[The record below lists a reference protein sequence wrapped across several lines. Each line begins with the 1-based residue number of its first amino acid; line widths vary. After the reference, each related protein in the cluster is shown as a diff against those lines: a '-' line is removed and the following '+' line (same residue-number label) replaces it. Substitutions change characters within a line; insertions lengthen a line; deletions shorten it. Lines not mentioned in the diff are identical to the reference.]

1 MLLTTSLFEL
11 KSVRDAQS
19 SIPKVN
25 NIIVIS
31 CLALNIYSFVFL
43 DSINY
48 LRILSLI
55 ILSLVSIE
63 WRNFGF
69 SQAASTWNFLTI
81 IYGLLPLTIL
91 HILDF
96 SIFNYAGFLPI
107 GSGEIV
113 SSYLDTSI
121 SPWFFL
127 ILLNVVSRI
136 SLSLQF
142 RLSSTKQSIFCCQ
155 KINNNLASRKLNTL
169 YFLWAFAWISPII
182 SFLLPFMENI
192 LIYKFLITIFNPK
205 TLSLS
210 TACTVSILISTTDSS
225 SIRKKLI
232 NLWSF
237 SFFSTCFLMFFEGSK
252 GSLYLLCFAF
262 I

>member
-142 RLSSTKQSIFCCQ
+142 RLSSTKQSIF
-155 KINNNLASRKLNTL
+155 A
-169 YFLWAFAWISPII
+169 
-182 SFLLPFMENI
+182 
-192 LIYKFLITIFNPK
+192 
-205 TLSLS
+205 
-210 TACTVSILISTTDSS
+210 V
-225 SIRKKLI
+225 KKLI
-232 NLWSF
+232 IIL
-237 SFFSTCFLMFFEGSK
+237 LPGS
-252 GSLYLLCFAF
+252 
-262 I
+262 